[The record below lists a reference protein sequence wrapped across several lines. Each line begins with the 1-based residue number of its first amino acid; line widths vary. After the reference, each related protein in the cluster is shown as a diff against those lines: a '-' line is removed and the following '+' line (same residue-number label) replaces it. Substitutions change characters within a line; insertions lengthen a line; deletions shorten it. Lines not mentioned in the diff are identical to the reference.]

1 MPSVEQFRER
11 MERQKE
17 QELYAEEV
25 YSRFAAELG
34 KGKYAE
40 MFAEISEQEREHA
53 RIVDEII
60 ALLG

>member
-1 MPSVEQFRER
+1 MSSVEQFRER

-17 QELYAEEV
+17 QEMYAEEV

-34 KGKYAE
+34 KSKYAE
-40 MFAEISEQEREHA
+40 MFAEISGQEREHA